1 MENMGK
7 LDGIGLK
14 LLRGTAR
21 RFLAGLDLDFGLHCE
36 FEFDLRLRLYQ
47 LSRSTVLLHL
57 GSFKGPCPCE
67 PGREDS
73 G

>member
-21 RFLAGLDLDFGLHCE
+21 RFLAGLDLDFGLEC
-36 FEFDLRLRLYQ
+36 EFDLGLRLHQ
-47 LSRSTVLLHL
+47 LSRSTVLLHI